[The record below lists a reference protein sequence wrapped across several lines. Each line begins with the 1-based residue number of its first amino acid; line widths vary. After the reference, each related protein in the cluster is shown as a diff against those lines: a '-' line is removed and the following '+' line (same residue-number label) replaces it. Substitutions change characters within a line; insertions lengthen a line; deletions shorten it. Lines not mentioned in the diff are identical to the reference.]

1 MTIQTDQD
9 VAEFLASRINLEQ
22 SRGSS
27 HIKRGYKLERMRALL
42 ERLGNP
48 QKRLRSV
55 HIAGTK
61 GKGSTAAMTASILRA
76 VGLSVGL
83 FTSPHITRF
92 EERIAVNGNPIP
104 STSVIALLQQIAT
117 AEESPEFADQFGRSA
132 P

>member
-61 GKGSTAAMTASILRA
+61 GKGHT
-76 VGLSVGL
+76 
-83 FTSPHITRF
+83 
-92 EERIAVNGNPIP
+92 
-104 STSVIALLQQIAT
+104 ALLVDDNGKQRDGANAGHCPT
-117 AEESPEFADQFGRSA
+117 HAVCDQCQCW
-132 P
+132 